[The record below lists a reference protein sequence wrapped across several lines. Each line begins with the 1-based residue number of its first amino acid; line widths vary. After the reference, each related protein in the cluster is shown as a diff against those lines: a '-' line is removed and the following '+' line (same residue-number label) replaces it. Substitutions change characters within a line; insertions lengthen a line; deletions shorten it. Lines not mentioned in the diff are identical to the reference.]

1 MAIIEPN
8 IKKDHYL
15 MGHSKYKTL
24 DLVVK
29 KKIYLYFHYIQ
40 QNLETSINL
49 RYAGFRDRTSILTIL
64 ITVKTY
70 VFDALRQRL

>member
-1 MAIIEPN
+1 
-8 IKKDHYL
+8 
-15 MGHSKYKTL
+15 MGHTKYKTL

-29 KKIYLYFHYIQ
+29 EKIYLYFHCIQ

-49 RYAGFRDRTSILTIL
+49 RYAGFRDRASIWTIL